1 MLMRRC
7 FAIVAVLATVT
18 LATQAQEKPSLDGSW
33 LLSYGGLPVTQQRL
47 GILKIETE
55 DGKPTVNVVAGS
67 PQKGATPPTFSDLK
81 IDGAKISFKIGLGPN
96 KFTFEGTI
104 DPKNPK
110 KILGSFGDNDR
121 VFRAALET
129 TELKK
134 LEQKDM
140 FFSETPSPTMAE
152 INDLRRA
159 SNAARAK
166 ARQED
171 DSDEKAKLLKEA
183 ADLQKVSDEKT
194 PALYKELVKETDSP
208 FALTAAEA
216 LLAQATKIKANADDV
231 ATWAKMIEA
240 DSKKYGAR
248 IEQTGIAKLASTIAS
263 QDGFADIAMTYAELA
278 AKMPNMTSKNRVG
291 TLKVLAML
299 QTKSGKTELAQKTET
314 EIAKLDEQLDTE
326 YNATVPPFKPK
337 KYEGRTDK
345 SANKVAVM
353 ELFTGTQCPPC
364 VAADVGYDGLIKS
377 YKPQD
382 VILIQYHLHI
392 PGPDPLTN
400 ADSVARSEY
409 YNKVAKGAIG
419 GTPSTLFN
427 GKSLAGGGGGMANSE
442 KKFNEYSEILNEKL
456 EESTDI
462 KLAGSLKR
470 ADDALTVTVDVTG
483 MKEPKD
489 TLKLRLLLLEDNI
502 RYVGSN
508 GVRFHHHVVRS
519 LLGTGTGIAVKD
531 MKDGKHIATQSV
543 KALQADLKKYLD
555 DYNATSPFPYPD
567 RPLAIKGLTVV
578 AIIQDDATGEILQ
591 AIQLEAGGA

>member
-18 LATQAQEKPSLDGSW
+18 LATQAQEKPSLDGTW
-33 LLSYGGLPVTQQRL
+33 LLSYGGLPVTQTRL

-55 DGKPTVNVVAGS
+55 DGKSTVNVVAGS

-96 KFTFEGTI
+96 KFSFEGTI

-110 KILGSFGDNDR
+110 KILGNFGDNDR
-121 VFRAALET
+121 VFRAALES

-140 FFSETPSPTMAE
+140 FFSESPSPKMAE

-159 SNAARAK
+159 PNAARAK
-166 ARQED
+166 ARQEE

-183 ADLQKVSDEKT
+183 TELQKVSDEKT
-194 PALYKELVKETDSP
+194 PGLYKELVKETESP
-208 FALTAAEA
+208 YALTAAEA
-216 LLAQATKIKANADDV
+216 LLAQAAKIKASADDV
-231 ATWAKMIEA
+231 ATWAKLLEA

-248 IEQTGIAKLASTIAS
+248 IEQTGIAKLASTIAG
-263 QDGFADIAMTYAELA
+263 QDGFADIAMTYAERA
-278 AKMPNMTSKNRVG
+278 AGVPNMPPKNRVAA
-291 TLKVLAML
+291 LKVLAL
-299 QTKSGKTELAQKTET
+299 VQTKSGKTELAQKTEI
-314 EIAKLDEQLDTE
+314 EIAKIDEQLDTE

-442 KKFNEYSEILNEKL
+442 KKYNEYSEILNETL
-456 EESTDI
+456 EKSTDI

-519 LLGTGTGIAVKD
+519 LLGTGKGIAVKD
-531 MKDGKHIATQSV
+531 MTDGKHTATQSV
-543 KALQADLKKYLD
+543 KALQADLKQYLD
-555 DYNATSPFPYPD
+555 EYNATSPFPYPD
-567 RPLAIKGLTVV
+567 RPLALKGLTVV
-578 AIIQDDATGEILQ
+578 ALIQDDATGEILQ
-591 AIQLEAGGA
+591 AIQLETGGA

>member
-1 MLMRRC
+1 
-7 FAIVAVLATVT
+7 
-18 LATQAQEKPSLDGSW
+18 
-33 LLSYGGLPVTQQRL
+33 
-47 GILKIETE
+47 
-55 DGKPTVNVVAGS
+55 
-67 PQKGATPPTFSDLK
+67 
-81 IDGAKISFKIGLGPN
+81 
-96 KFTFEGTI
+96 
-104 DPKNPK
+104 
-110 KILGSFGDNDR
+110 
-121 VFRAALET
+121 
-129 TELKK
+129 
-134 LEQKDM
+134 
-140 FFSETPSPTMAE
+140 MAE
-152 INDLRRA
+152 VNALRSA
-159 SNAARAK
+159 LFAARVK
-166 ARQED
+166 ARQEKD
-171 DSDEKAKLLKEA
+171 EDEKAKLLKEA
-183 ADLQKVSDEKT
+183 TELQKVFDEKT
-194 PALYKELVKETDSP
+194 PDLYKEVVKETESP
-208 FALTAAEA
+208 YAVGAAEA
-216 LLAQATKIKANADDV
+216 LLSQAAKLKASADNV
-231 ATWAKMIEA
+231 ATWAKLIEA
-240 DSKKYGAR
+240 DSKKYGTR
-248 IEQTGIAKLASTIAS
+248 IEQGSISRLATILAG
-263 QDGFADIAMTYAELA
+263 QDGFAPIAMTYAERA
-278 AKMPNMTSKNRVG
+278 ANVPNMTPKNRVG
-291 TLKVLAML
+291 ALKVLAMA
-299 QTKSGKTELAQKTET
+299 QAKSGKTELAQKTEI
-314 EIAKLDEQLDTE
+314 EIAKIDEQLDTE

-364 VAADVGYDGLIKS
+364 VAADVGYDGLLKS

-409 YNKVAKGAIG
+409 YNKVAEGAIG

-442 KKFNEYSEILNEKL
+442 KKYNDYREILNEKL

-519 LLGTGTGIAVKD
+519 LLGTGKGIAVKD
-531 MKDGKHIATQSV
+531 LKDGKHTVTQSV

-555 DYNATSPFPYPD
+555 EYNATSPFPYPD
-567 RPLAIKGLTVV
+567 RPLALKGLTVV
-578 AIIQDDATGEILQ
+578 AIVQDDATGEILQ
-591 AIQLEAGGA
+591 AIQLENGGA